1 MNFIAAMFLTFLTEE
16 ESFWL
21 LVVVMNEE
29 PYKIREMFREDMAGT
44 HEVVYIAEKL
54 IEQFLPK
61 FAKTLQGEMI
71 NMSMIVTPWLMTV
84 YASTFPF
91 KLVVRVWDSF
101 LVEGWKVVYQVMLSL
116 LDHASKDHTDKTF
129 EDILNY
135 FRDFPST
142 VNGQTI
148 MAGSLRIPLK
158 SKHIQNHVLQWG
170 DVKLSARVA
179 TARGMP
185 SR

>member
-1 MNFIAAMFLTFLTEE
+1 
-16 ESFWL
+16 
-21 LVVVMNEE
+21 
-29 PYKIREMFREDMAGT
+29 
-44 HEVVYIAEKL
+44 
-54 IEQFLPK
+54 
-61 FAKTLQGEMI
+61 
-71 NMSMIVTPWLMTV
+71 MTV

-101 LVEGWKVVYQVMLSL
+101 LVEGWKVVYRVMLSL

-148 MAGSLRIPLK
+148 MAGSLRTHWRVNIFRIMYF
-158 SKHIQNHVLQWG
+158 SG

-179 TARGMP
+179 TAWGMP
-185 SR
+185 SRWKMKAWVGRHRRRGVWCLSAIVAGLNGSMLSACATDDDAKINDDINDDDAKISDRSGDDEFQNFLKGWDHYDNNWQG